1 MKYLERIKSLLPL
14 GYLYLIVLG
23 LLKESILCYPLGI
36 NILNYSSLTDI
47 LIIPISD
54 LTSSSIFVAIL
65 IPIFIMCLIAQI
77 ILVKYSHK
85 SWVKK
90 MLETYGFNNGP
101 TKREIQRI
109 VFTFFI
115 AGMAI
120 ELLAFFVTTGI
131 KSGNRLSKEIL
142 TSDYEYNY
150 KIDFKSGEFKDVYV
164 FHLNSSYYF
173 YSIKGNKNI
182 MIMPVGSINSIEL
195 INNKRLNDEK
205 ENN

>member
-1 MKYLERIKSLLPL
+1 
-14 GYLYLIVLG
+14 
-23 LLKESILCYPLGI
+23 
-36 NILNYSSLTDI
+36 
-47 LIIPISD
+47 
-54 LTSSSIFVAIL
+54 
-65 IPIFIMCLIAQI
+65 
-77 ILVKYSHK
+77 
-85 SWVKK
+85 

-115 AGMAI
+115 AGIAI

-131 KSGNRLSKEIL
+131 KSGNRLSKGIL

-182 MIMPVGSINSIEL
+182 MIVPVGSINSIEL